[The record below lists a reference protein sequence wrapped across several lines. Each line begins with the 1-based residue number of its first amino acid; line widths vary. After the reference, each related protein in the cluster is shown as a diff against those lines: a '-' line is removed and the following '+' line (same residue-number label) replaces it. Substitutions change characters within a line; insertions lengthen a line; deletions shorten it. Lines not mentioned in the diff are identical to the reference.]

1 MLPANKDPS
10 VESKVPQDDIDRAEA
25 IRIWNE
31 TGNSRKAL
39 EILPRRFQAETS
51 MIQYLGKRGR
61 NKELVQNKDWQ
72 GALASIQR
80 NLRLMYVHAYQSH
93 IWNIIAGKRREVYG
107 DRAVEGDLVIIGE
120 KDEPKAQSDEAQ
132 VDQDGE
138 PVIRPSGDDSSAPE
152 DPYTRARALTKEE
165 AESGKF
171 DIFDVVLPLPGWD
184 VIYPTNSIGKYY
196 EELMASEVGGGLDP
210 HKMRRNW
217 KDASLSG
224 SYRKMMSKPGGL
236 TVEVKSC
243 SDELEQLV
251 ETDAEKL
258 LKQNGQAPENDQP
271 KSEIKGDKLAVVL
284 KMQLSSS
291 QYATMA
297 LRELT
302 KGRALA
308 YTPEFSA
315 VR

>member
-1 MLPANKDPS
+1 
-10 VESKVPQDDIDRAEA
+10 
-25 IRIWNE
+25 
-31 TGNSRKAL
+31 
-39 EILPRRFQAETS
+39 
-51 MIQYLGKRGR
+51 
-61 NKELVQNKDWQ
+61 
-72 GALASIQR
+72 
-80 NLRLMYVHAYQSH
+80 
-93 IWNIIAGKRREVYG
+93 
-107 DRAVEGDLVIIGE
+107 
-120 KDEPKAQSDEAQ
+120 
-132 VDQDGE
+132 
-138 PVIRPSGDDSSAPE
+138 
-152 DPYTRARALTKEE
+152 
-165 AESGKF
+165 
-171 DIFDVVLPLPGWD
+171 
-184 VIYPTNSIGKYY
+184 
-196 EELMASEVGGGLDP
+196 MASEVGGGLDP

-243 SDELEQLV
+243 SDDLEQLV

-258 LKQNGQAPENDQP
+258 LKQNGQAQENEQAKP
-271 KSEIKGDKLAVVL
+271 EIKGDKLAVVL
-284 KMQLSSS
+284 KMQLGSS

>member
-1 MLPANKDPS
+1 MD
-10 VESKVPQDDIDRAEA
+10 
-25 IRIWNE
+25 
-31 TGNSRKAL
+31 
-39 EILPRRFQAETS
+39 ILPRRFQAETS
-51 MIQYLGKRGR
+51 MIQYLGKRGK

-93 IWNIIAGKRREVYG
+93 IWNIVAGKRREVYG
-107 DRAVEGDLVIIGE
+107 DQAVEGDLVIVGE
-120 KDEPKAQSDEAQ
+120 KDEPKEETGE
-132 VDQDGE
+132 VELDQDGE
-138 PVIRPSGDDSSAPE
+138 PVVRPSGDDSSKPE
-152 DPYTRARALTKEE
+152 DPFTRARALTKEE
-165 AESGKF
+165 AESGKYN
-171 DIFDVVLPLPGWD
+171 IFDVVLPLPGWD
-184 VIYPTNSIGKYY
+184 VEYPKNSIGKYY
-196 EELMASEVGGGLDP
+196 EELMASEIGGGLDP

-236 TVEVKSC
+236 TVEVKRC
-243 SDELEQLV
+243 SDELQQLV
-251 ETDAEKL
+251 ETDAEKV
-258 LKQNGQAPENDQP
+258 LKQNGQTQENGQG
-271 KSEIKGDKLAVVL
+271 KAEIKGDKLAVVL
-284 KMQLSSS
+284 NMQLGSS